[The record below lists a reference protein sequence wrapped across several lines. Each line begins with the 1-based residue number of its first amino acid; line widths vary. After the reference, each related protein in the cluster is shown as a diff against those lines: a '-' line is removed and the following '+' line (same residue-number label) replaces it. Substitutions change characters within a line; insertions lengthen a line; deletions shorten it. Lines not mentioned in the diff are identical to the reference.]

1 MGALFTA
8 NIDALE
14 IYMCCQHID
23 ILPTIVHKN
32 FVYILGSEVKQTL
45 KPYFKSREDTAYR
58 RTPKTFIK
66 VCYILSTQT
75 EKTVLFYSNLKAGK
89 FI

>member
-58 RTPKTFIK
+58 RIPKTFK